1 MRNITVST
9 CGVVPRIY
17 DLMNLNLQLTLT
29 ISLHAPNDEI
39 RSNTMPIN
47 NKYKIDELLAACR
60 KYGEKT
66 GRRVSFEYTL
76 IKDINDSKE
85 NALELAT
92 RLKGMNAR

>member
-1 MRNITVST
+1 MNISMRNITVST

-60 KYGEKT
+60 KYGEK
-66 GRRVSFEYTL
+66 RADV
-76 IKDINDSKE
+76 
-85 NALELAT
+85 
-92 RLKGMNAR
+92 